1 MLCKIG
7 ISYESKKAFLFEM
20 LSFPK
25 NTFAKDQI
33 TKLLSLIKSEISKE
47 KFQDITNSF
56 PKETFTEE
64 DYFLLIRENSFLM
77 DLLNCLNKVN
87 YIPYIFF
94 SLPTKNMKMQRD
106 CVSILMNNE
115 KDLKTF
121 IYNSLEIETEFYCVD
136 ISFWKEWCIYCD
148 WDFGLN
154 ATKDSDNK
162 IRDNKNTSN
171 NSNSSE
177 FYCNRKL
184 SSEMNNT
191 ISNNNNINDLKLE
204 IHIDY
209 ISGVVA
215 TSLRP
220 SLEYFLDYVLLP
232 TNIYNLF
239 KLWYR
244 KYGDDILVRKIS
256 YRGAE
261 FKIAFPQYESEAELQ
276 SDQNFTKNWPVV
288 NFEQNKNIINL
299 VEVYPLN
306 SRFSALKTLFMISV
320 HCLSARSP
328 TAEFGFIVMG
338 S

>member
-162 IRDNKNTSN
+162 IRDNKYFWLNENHLHIVDETTGLHLKLLNLQASKFNINSTKKLLLVHDGMKKIKYFDFYGLLLTEISFTSFSVN
-171 NSNSSE
+171 GLMFDFIFDDQNDHISFANLLRFCLYQLDNYYNLSIKENSTSSE
-177 FYCNRKL
+177 
-184 SSEMNNT
+184 
-191 ISNNNNINDLKLE
+191 
-204 IHIDY
+204 
-209 ISGVVA
+209 
-215 TSLRP
+215 
-220 SLEYFLDYVLLP
+220 
-232 TNIYNLF
+232 
-239 KLWYR
+239 
-244 KYGDDILVRKIS
+244 
-256 YRGAE
+256 
-261 FKIAFPQYESEAELQ
+261 
-276 SDQNFTKNWPVV
+276 
-288 NFEQNKNIINL
+288 
-299 VEVYPLN
+299 
-306 SRFSALKTLFMISV
+306 
-320 HCLSARSP
+320 
-328 TAEFGFIVMG
+328 
-338 S
+338 